1 MLAASVVWSGSVNT
15 SPAPSKKDEPV
26 SREQNRYQIRFD
38 WGLDGVAAVGADV
51 DVLVWVDAVVTDAG
65 FDPDIV
71 ESPGEIIAG
80 DFASAGAVAQ
90 WIVDRQNQ
98 LAKRVT
104 IAVIGAGAGRTGGY
118 RFAVEDLLAAGAVIR
133 SLGELGLDATSPEAA
148 AAEAAY
154 LGLGRGLA
162 HLVSASVSVA
172 EGASAPIATRVD
184 PNLGASDV
192 RVLRSGR

>member
-1 MLAASVVWSGSVNT
+1 M
-15 SPAPSKKDEPV
+15 
-26 SREQNRYQIRFD
+26 EQDRYQIRFD
-38 WGLDGVAAVGADV
+38 WGVDGASAVGVDA
-51 DVLVWVDAVVTDAG
+51 DVLVWVDAVRGDAV
-65 FDPDIV
+65 FDPSSVKAVGAIV
-71 ESPGEIIAG
+71 AG

-90 WIVDRQNQ
+90 WIVDRQKQ
-98 LAKRVT
+98 LAKRIT
-104 IAVIGAGAGRTGGY
+104 IAVIGAGASRSTGY

-172 EGASAPIATRVD
+172 EGGAGVSSSAPIVSRVD
-184 PNLGASDV
+184 PSLGPDDV
-192 RVLRSGR
+192 RVLRSGA